1 MSDDLLT
8 TGASETGWT
17 PARTLTYEEWAQMGA
32 TLQTIHRLTP
42 MWLGDW
48 LNYGERAY
56 GETYTDALLFTD
68 HSLESLKQYKWVMG
82 SVAPGARRPGLT
94 FTHYRIVAKLP
105 PAEQSQW
112 LDAAIQFGLRT
123 KELAEAI
130 DKDKQITMTTTTVHS
145 KPAMSKTTTPP
156 PAALGQW
163 TEVNHQA
170 PAATPPTIS
179 AALRRAKVWS
189 AWLLLHST
197 QEHAPIFTL
206 DSIDEI
212 DNFFGQTI
220 DALLQGTGLE
230 SYDIYSKWPDNVV
243 IHGL

>member
-8 TGASETGWT
+8 TGATETGWL
-17 PARTLTYEEWAQMGA
+17 PPRELTYQEWAQMGA

-56 GETYTDALLFTD
+56 GETYTEALLFTD

-82 SVAPGARRPGLT
+82 SVAPAARRPGLT

-105 PAEQSQW
+105 PAEQIEW

-123 KELAEAI
+123 KELADAI
-130 DKDKQITMTTTTVHS
+130 GKDKQITMTPAPTTTTVLPR
-145 KPAMSKTTTPP
+145 PATTGLP
-156 PAALGQW
+156 PAP
-163 TEVNHQA
+163 
-170 PAATPPTIS
+170 PAIS

-189 AWLLLHST
+189 AWLLLHSP
-197 QEHAPIFTL
+197 QDNMPIFPAE
-206 DSIDEI
+206 SMDEI
-212 DNFFGQTI
+212 DNFYGQII

-230 SYDIYSKWPDNVV
+230 SYEIYSKWNDNIV